1 MRKVREYTTSPPRR
15 VLVMSFVVRSTEAC
29 LLAVPIDTP
38 IRRAGSPVA
47 HGEDSAHSAHRAMA
61 LQAGYYRDL
70 DITPVNSVKLAK

>member
-1 MRKVREYTTSPPRR
+1 MCTTSPPRR

-38 IRRAGSPVA
+38 ISRASSPVA
-47 HGEDSAHSAHRAMA
+47 HGEDSAHSAHSAYRAMA